1 MCSSIAS
8 NLLRAH
14 ALLSAILLLSLKAS
28 AADEPPTD
36 WIDPATGHR
45 ILRLSTEPGTASL
58 YFHQNAYTDAGK
70 LFVTITEPRPARGA
84 GAPGGATPQPA
95 DNAQPAGGQQ
105 PTDPSAPRGRGFVP
119 VRTTMAT
126 IDLSTLG
133 TAPPKIDKLEGGFLR
148 GFIVGHKS
156 GNVYYVRGETENQ
169 TRVDHLMSTNLQTH
183 ETREIGKL
191 PFNVSSGLAINADET
206 LIAGSYEESTDRS
219 LQPQPQLADGKR
231 QPPAS
236 GRAQA
241 NDQPGA
247 GPPPPETTQG
257 GLDATQINLRGFA
270 GRERNLTARLNERRP
285 MRLFTVNTK
294 TGEVKTFNPST
305 DWLNHVQLSPTD
317 PNLMMF
323 CHEGTWELV
332 DRIWTTHVDGTGAKL
347 MHPRTMQNEIAGHE
361 FFGFDGRS
369 IWYDLQTPRSDK
381 FWLASVNLDTGER
394 LRYPIERGNWSV
406 HYNQSHDGKLYA
418 GDGGGP
424 GSVANRTPLPE
435 NRPFETPQNGQWIFL
450 FTPQPNEQETMK
462 VGDETVKIGH
472 FAAEKLVDLSKHNYE
487 LEPNLTFSPDNKWI
501 IFRSNMHG
509 PTHVYAVEL
518 AKHPGT

>member
-8 NLLRAH
+8 NLLRAY
-14 ALLSAILLLSLKAS
+14 ALLSAILLLGLRAS

-36 WIDPATGHR
+36 WIDPATGRR

-58 YFHQNAYTDAGK
+58 YFHQNAYSDSGK
-70 LFVTITEPRPARGA
+70 LFVTITEPRPARS
-84 GAPGGATPQPA
+84 ATPQPA
-95 DNAQPAGGQQ
+95 AEAQPAAQA
-105 PTDPSAPRGRGFVP
+105 TDPAVPRGRGFAP

-126 IDLSTLG
+126 IDVSTLG
-133 TAPPKIDKLEGGFLR
+133 TASPKIDKLEGGFLR

-156 GNVYYVRGETENQ
+156 GNVYYLRSETENQ

-183 ETREIGKL
+183 EPREICKL
-191 PFNVSSGLAINADET
+191 PFNVSSGLAVNADET
-206 LIAGSYEESTDRS
+206 LLAGSYEESTDRS
-219 LQPQPQLADGKR
+219 LQPQPQQAEAKG
-231 QPPAS
+231 QPAA
-236 GRAQA
+236 GGQAQA
-241 NDQPGA
+241 NDQPGAGA

-257 GLDATQINLRGFA
+257 GADATQTNLRGFA
-270 GRERNLTARLNERRP
+270 GRERNLGARLNERRP
-285 MRLFTVNTK
+285 MRLFTVNSK
-294 TGEVKTFNPST
+294 TGVITTFNPST

-317 PNLMMF
+317 PTLMMF
-323 CHEGTWELV
+323 CHEGPWERV
-332 DRIWTTHVDGTGAKL
+332 DRIWITRVDGTGMKL

-361 FFGFDGRS
+361 FFGFDGRT

-381 FWLASVNLDTGER
+381 FWLASVNLDSGER

-450 FTPQPNEQETMK
+450 FTPKAGEPETMK

-472 FAAEKLVDLSKHNYE
+472 FAVEKLVDLSKHNYE

-509 PTHVYAVEL
+509 PTHVYAVEI
-518 AKHPGT
+518 AKHSERIRER